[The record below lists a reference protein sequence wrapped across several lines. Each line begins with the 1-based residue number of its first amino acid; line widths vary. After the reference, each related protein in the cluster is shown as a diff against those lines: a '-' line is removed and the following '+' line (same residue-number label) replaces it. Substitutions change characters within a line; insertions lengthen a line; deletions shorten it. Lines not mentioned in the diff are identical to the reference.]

1 MKRRDSIKNIG
12 LATLAGGAWTTP
24 VVKSVVIPAHASGT
38 APVECPSIVLE
49 LLDQGEPSGNICAY
63 RFVVLSDD
71 VATPVTI
78 TDISDDSSVNGV
90 GFVAVVPPTVLP
102 AEATN
107 SAGVEFTASA
117 LGFSQMQG
125 ECLAIPNPDNPDLYN
140 IIITYTCEGGT
151 PEQMRFPIGSLIP
164 FAEDDA

>member
-1 MKRRDSIKNIG
+1 MKRRESIKSIG

-49 LLDQGEPSGNICAY
+49 LLDQGEPSGNVCAY

-71 VATPVTI
+71 VAVPVTI
-78 TDISDDSSVNGV
+78 TDITDDSTTNGI

-107 SAGVEFTASA
+107 SEGVEFTATA
-117 LGFSQMQG
+117 FVVSQMLG
-125 ECLAIPNPDNPDLYN
+125 ECLAIPDDQNPDLYN
-140 IIITYTCEGGT
+140 IIITYTCEGGN
-151 PEQMRFPIGSLIP
+151 PAQMSFPIGGLIP
-164 FAEDDA
+164 FVDPDE